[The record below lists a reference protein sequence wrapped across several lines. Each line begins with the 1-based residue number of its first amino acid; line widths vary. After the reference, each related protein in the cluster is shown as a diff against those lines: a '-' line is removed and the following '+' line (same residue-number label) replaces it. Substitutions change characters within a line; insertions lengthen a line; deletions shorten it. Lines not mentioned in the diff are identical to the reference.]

1 MCVFFCFKYLDYV
14 LGLPLRGDLMM
25 KRLLL
30 LVALLGTLLADS
42 TSCPSQCRCTLNSSG
57 GTMARCSILDAAE
70 QQFTDNI
77 QHLEVSNIA
86 PQDGWLNTLED
97 RLFVDLGLS
106 RLESIKITN
115 TSLKSID
122 INAFRGLPNLYDLV
136 LSDNQIVNID
146 PDTFEFSN
154 YLHRLVLA
162 GNPLKPDTSKYFLK
176 SDSLTELDI
185 SRCNLSVITPEMFS
199 KLDNLIFLNIASN
212 NLKDIG
218 HLWNFKDFEF
228 IEELDLSD
236 NQIQKIDSKMLSE
249 HSELASLNL
258 RKNFIESFDY
268 VDIPELEELDLS
280 QNKFQE
286 INANTFKNIPE
297 VIHVNLSYNQIYFI
311 AEDSFIHVPNLK
323 HLDLSHNKI
332 KGPLPVYMLQKN
344 LDVENLKL
352 SGNKNMKIFT
362 GEEGLSGQHNNL
374 YTLDIS
380 ECGLESIKSN
390 SFQRMENIVSL
401 NLSSNSIRMLEADV
415 FARLRRLN
423 ILDISNNK
431 LLTLNVSLFS
441 SNSELRKLIVSG
453 NKLMNFSPKLFLHV
467 HHLRYLDVS
476 HCQLT
481 EIWSFRDASFMST
494 HKILSNLEFFNL
506 SNNDIKHLHI
516 NDFASAH
523 ALTTLDIRNNPLTC
537 TKHFTELIEWFIS
550 QEIDPEKQKNE
561 ISTEIMDFDNNDK
574 VVEKSIEW
582 KEVIE
587 QVCRSSADLSRKV
600 QNFENVLGSETKKV
614 VEDESK
620 FVKLTTEAIKTDG
633 TLTLLIPGVDLN
645 DVFPVN
651 ENTPEEE
658 IEHKKEEQEE
668 LLHYYNMYGWIYWTF
683 VLFVFVLVM
692 AIINLTGA
700 ICCRQA
706 PARPSHIGPVG
717 GYVRTKNDGGSLY
730 YKLYEE
736 CSVPNTPIVK
746 NKTVVLDFNQF
757 LKKPNAYNIVKDIDT
772 LPSQV

>member
-1 MCVFFCFKYLDYV
+1 
-14 LGLPLRGDLMM
+14 M
-25 KRLLL
+25 KRVLL
-30 LVALLGTLLADS
+30 LVALLGASLAES
-42 TSCPSQCRCTLNSSG
+42 TSCPSQCLCTLNSSG
-57 GTMARCSILDAAE
+57 GTMARCTTLDAAE
-70 QQFTDNI
+70 QQFTNNI

-97 RLFVDLGLS
+97 RLFVDLSLS

-136 LSDNQIVNID
+136 LSDNQISNID

-154 YLHRLVLA
+154 FLHRLVLA

-176 SDSLTELDI
+176 SESLTELDI
-185 SRCNLSVITPEMFS
+185 SRCNLSIITPEMFS
-199 KLDNLIFLNIASN
+199 KLDTLIFLNLASN

-218 HLWNFKDFEF
+218 HFWNFKDFEF

-258 RKNFIESFDY
+258 RKNLLKSFDY

-286 INANTFKNIPE
+286 INANTFKNVPE
-297 VIHVNLSYNQIYFI
+297 VIHVNLSYNQINFI
-311 AEDSFIHVPNLK
+311 AEDSFIHVSNLK

-344 LDVENLKL
+344 VDIENLKL
-352 SGNKNMKIFT
+352 SGNKEMKVFT

-380 ECGLESIKSN
+380 DCGLESIKLN
-390 SFQRMENIVSL
+390 SFQRMENIVAL
-401 NLSSNSIRMLEADV
+401 NLSSNAIRTLDADV
-415 FARLRRLN
+415 FSRLRRLSV
-423 ILDISNNK
+423 LDLSNNK
-431 LLTLNVSLFS
+431 LLTLNTSLFS
-441 SNSELRKLIVSG
+441 SNSELRKLIVAG
-453 NKLMNFSPKLFLHV
+453 NLLMNFSPKLFLHV
-467 HHLRYLDVS
+467 HHLRYLDAS
-476 HCQLT
+476 HCQLA
-481 EIWSFRDASFMST
+481 EVWSFRDAAFMTS

-506 SNNDIKHLHI
+506 SNNVIKHLHI
-516 NDFASAH
+516 NDFSSAH
-523 ALTTLDIRNNPLTC
+523 TLTTLDIRNNPLTC
-537 TKHFTELIEWFIS
+537 TKHFTELIQWFIS

-561 ISTEIMDFDNNDK
+561 ISTELLDFDNTDK

-587 QVCRSSADLSRKV
+587 QVCPTSPELVKSVKK
-600 QNFENVLGSETKKV
+600 FENVVGSETKKV

-620 FVKLTTEAIKTDG
+620 HVKTTEANKPDS
-633 TLTLLIPGVDLN
+633 TLTLFIPGVDL
-645 DVFPVN
+645 DDMFPN
-651 ENTPEEE
+651 KE
-658 IEHKKEEQEE
+658 EEQEE
-668 LLHYYNMYGWIYWTF
+668 KKEEEMIHYYNMYGWIYWTF
-683 VLFVFVLVM
+683 VLFVFVLLS

-706 PARPSHIGPVG
+706 PPRPSYIGPVG
-717 GYVRTKNDGGSLY
+717 GYVKTKNDGGSLY

-736 CSVPNTPIVK
+736 CSVPNPIVK
-746 NKTVVLDFNQF
+746 NKTVVLDFHQF
-757 LKKPNAYNIVKDIDT
+757 LKKPNSYNIVKDIDT

>member
-1 MCVFFCFKYLDYV
+1 MFCYV
-14 LGLPLRGDLMM
+14 SEEQTM
-25 KRLLL
+25 KRVLL
-30 LVALLGTLLADS
+30 LVALLGASLADS
-42 TSCPSQCRCTLNSSG
+42 TCPSQCSCTPNSSG
-57 GTMARCSILDAAE
+57 GTIARCTTLDAAE
-70 QQFTDNI
+70 QQFNDNI

-106 RLESIKITN
+106 KLESIKITN

-136 LSDNQIVNID
+136 LSDNDIVTID
-146 PDTFEFSN
+146 PDTFEFSTF
-154 YLHRLVLA
+154 LHRLVLA
-162 GNPLKPDTSKYFLK
+162 GNPLKPDVKKYFLK
-176 SDSLTELDI
+176 SESLTELDI
-185 SRCNLSVITPEMFS
+185 SRCNLSRITPEMFS
-199 KLDNLIFLNIASN
+199 ELDALIFLNLASN

-218 HLWNFKDFEF
+218 HFWRYKDFEF

-236 NQIQKIDSKMLSE
+236 NQIQKIESKILSE

-258 RKNFIESFDY
+258 RKNLLESFDF
-268 VDIPELEELDLS
+268 VDVPELEELDLS
-280 QNKFQE
+280 QNRFQE
-286 INANTFKNIPE
+286 ISANTFKNVPE
-297 VIHVNLSYNQIYFI
+297 VIHVNLSYNQIHFI

-323 HLDLSHNKI
+323 HLDLSHNRI
-332 KGPLPVYMLQKN
+332 RGPLPVYMLQKN
-344 LDVENLKL
+344 MDIENLKL
-352 SGNKNMKIFT
+352 SGNKNMKVFT

-380 ECGLESIKSN
+380 DCGLEKISSK

-401 NLSSNSIRMLEADV
+401 NLSGNAIRMLNADV
-415 FARLRRLN
+415 FSKLRRLSM
-423 ILDISNNK
+423 LDLSNNQ
-431 LLTLNVSLFS
+431 LLTLNTSLFS
-441 SNSELRKLIVSG
+441 SNSELRKLIVAG
-453 NKLMNFSPKLFLHV
+453 NPLMNFSPKLFLYS
-467 HHLRYLDVS
+467 HHLRYLDAS

-481 EIWSFRDASFMST
+481 EVWSFRDAAFMTT

-506 SNNDIKHLHI
+506 SNNNIKHLHI
-516 NDFASAH
+516 NDFTSAH
-523 ALTTLDIRNNPLTC
+523 SLVTLDIRNNPLTC
-537 TKHFTELIEWFIS
+537 TKHFNELIQWFIS
-550 QEIDPEKQKNE
+550 QDIDPEKQKNE
-561 ISTEIMDFDNNDK
+561 ISTELLDFDNNEK

-587 QVCRSSADLSRKV
+587 QVCPTSPDLSKSV
-600 QNFENVLGSETKKV
+600 KKFTNVVGSEIKKV

-620 FVKLTTEAIKTDG
+620 YEEKSAKHEVATETIKKDS
-633 TLTLLIPGVDLN
+633 TLTLFIPGVDLD
-645 DVFPVN
+645 DVFPAN
-651 ENTPEEE
+651 ENTQENQEDSR
-658 IEHKKEEQEE
+658 KDQEE

-683 VLFVFVLVM
+683 VLFVLVLLM

-706 PARPSHIGPVG
+706 PPRPSYIGPVG
-717 GYVRTKNDGGSLY
+717 GYLRTKNDGGSLY